1 MNVPFQE
8 IEEAGK
14 IWLFGAELNMDN
26 AVVGFMVNKARMQ
39 KNIPVS
45 LYTALPESAMEHKM
59 DEVKRIKSYYHF
71 VRAVNYY
78 LVTNELTNMM
88 YVNDRTLGFQEYSES
103 LMKEDYHKLLE
114 DSGMDQQSLE
124 AFAEDFNRENN
135 AILITEEKQVPS
147 PAVAELRNLML
158 ITGKL
163 GKTAMGMICLKEKN
177 NSQGLLDMGIGHDFG
192 VGTLPMGKNQIIIDK
207 MESLWKVNNLP
218 EEVPQSPEQQLENG
232 KLKNLFIFGEDPVG
246 CAREK
251 DKIKPW
257 LKQVDFTVVQ
267 DYFITETAREADL
280 IMPAGFPHETG
291 GSYTNAEKKIQTF
304 EKAELFPAKVSHDN
318 IKQLMEL
325 HKKFGLN
332 SLDDVHDVFM
342 EAVSLLPTSE
352 EARDIPFIPA
362 DAQSHESL
370 FDYGCDHLVMRF
382 ETESEEKLSKNPKS
396 HSYAGIQID

>member
-1 MNVPFQE
+1 
-8 IEEAGK
+8 
-14 IWLFGAELNMDN
+14 
-26 AVVGFMVNKARMQ
+26 
-39 KNIPVS
+39 
-45 LYTALPESAMEHKM
+45 
-59 DEVKRIKSYYHF
+59 
-71 VRAVNYY
+71 
-78 LVTNELTNMM
+78 
-88 YVNDRTLGFQEYSES
+88 
-103 LMKEDYHKLLE
+103 
-114 DSGMDQQSLE
+114 
-124 AFAEDFNRENN
+124 
-135 AILITEEKQVPS
+135 
-147 PAVAELRNLML
+147 
-158 ITGKL
+158 
-163 GKTAMGMICLKEKN
+163 MGMICLKEKN